1 MNLLPSAGMILLLP
15 AAACAADGTNEGFGF
30 LASLAQMV
38 AALAVVVG
46 LILVL
51 SWLGGRWLNAGGG
64 PASGQRYIR
73 VVETRYLAPKKT
85 LFLVEVAGEYL
96 LLASSGEQLNFI
108 KQIDMVEEIE
118 VIGGIEER
126 QSLAATL
133 GERLSRTIRPFVR
146 QGSVKC
152 DASGKGGDR

>member
-1 MNLLPSAGMILLLP
+1 MNSLPSAGMILLLP
-15 AAACAADGTNEGFGF
+15 AAVFAADGPSEGFGF
-30 LASLAQMV
+30 LSSLVQMI

-51 SWLGGRWLNAGGG
+51 SWLGGRWLNTGGG
-64 PASGQRYIR
+64 PAAGQRYIR
-73 VVETRYLAPKKT
+73 IVETRYLAPKKS

-126 QSLAATL
+126 QTIASTFR
-133 GERLSRTIRPFVR
+133 ERMSRTLRPFSTSR
-146 QGSVKC
+146 GDKSGAAGSR
-152 DASGKGGDR
+152 AGR

>member
-1 MNLLPSAGMILLLP
+1 MNFLPSACIFLLLP
-15 AAACAADGTNEGFGF
+15 AAVCAADGTTEGFGF
-30 LASLAQMV
+30 LSSLAQMV

-51 SWLGGRWLNAGGG
+51 SWLGGRWLNTGGG
-64 PASGQRYIR
+64 PAAGNRYIR
-73 VVETRYLAPKKT
+73 VVETRYLAPKKS

-118 VIGGIEER
+118 VIGGIDER
-126 QSLAATL
+126 QTVAATL
-133 GERLSRTIRPFVR
+133 LERLSRTIRPLGR
-146 QGSVKC
+146 HDGGKYGSPGTG
-152 DASGKGGDR
+152 ADR

>member
-1 MNLLPSAGMILLLP
+1 MNSLPSAGIILLLP
-15 AAACAADGTNEGFGF
+15 AAVFAADGTGEGFGF
-30 LASLAQMV
+30 LASLVQMI

-51 SWLGGRWLNAGGG
+51 SWMGGRWLNTGGG
-64 PASGQRYIR
+64 PAAGQRYIR
-73 VVETRYLAPKKT
+73 LVETRYLAPKKS

-126 QSLAATL
+126 QSIATTFWGRLCRTLRPLATN
-133 GERLSRTIRPFVR
+133 G
-146 QGSVKC
+146 
-152 DASGKGGDR
+152 SGKNGAAGRRVGR

>member
-1 MNLLPSAGMILLLP
+1 MILLLP
-15 AAACAADGTNEGFGF
+15 AAVFAADGTSEGFGF
-30 LASLAQMV
+30 LSSLVQMI

-51 SWLGGRWLNAGGG
+51 SLLGGRWLNAGGG
-64 PASGQRYIR
+64 PAAGQRYIR
-73 VVETRYLAPKKT
+73 LVETRYLAPKKS

-96 LLASSGEQLNFI
+96 LLASSGEQLNFV

-126 QSLAATL
+126 QTIASTFW
-133 GERLSRTIRPFVR
+133 ERLRRTTRPLSSYS
-146 QGSVKC
+146 SVK
-152 DASGKGGDR
+152 SGTAGSEVGR

>member
-1 MNLLPSAGMILLLP
+1 MNSLPPAGMILLLP
-15 AAACAADGTNEGFGF
+15 AAVFAADGTSEGFGF
-30 LASLAQMV
+30 LSSLVQMI

-64 PASGQRYIR
+64 PAVGQRYIR
-73 VVETRYLAPKKT
+73 LVETRYLAPKKS

-96 LLASSGEQLNFI
+96 LLASSGEQLNFV

-126 QSLAATL
+126 QTIAWTFW
-133 GERLSRTIRPFVR
+133 ERLRRTIRPLSSYS
-146 QGSVKC
+146 SVK
-152 DASGKGGDR
+152 SGTAGSEVGR